1 MGFEP
6 PVVVYDACVLYPFH
20 TRNLLV
26 QCAADGL
33 VRARWTNAIHDEWI
47 RNVAAAAPSV
57 SAAGL
62 LKVRDLMNRVIPDAH
77 MEDAWPAEVPTLP
90 DPGDRHVVAAAMR
103 AGASR
108 IVTWNLRHFPDA
120 VLGGAGLRA
129 ETPDAL
135 LMGLFGDAGEA
146 VIASVRRARLNLR
159 RTTPSPSEF
168 LEAMERQGLR
178 RFVAVLRR
186 HEGEL

>member
-33 VRARWTNAIHDEWI
+33 VKARWTDAIHDEWI

-57 SAAGL
+57 PAIRL
-62 LKVRDLMNRVIPDAH
+62 LRVRDLMNRVVADANI
-77 MEDAWPAEVPTLP
+77 DGVWPTCVPVLP
-90 DPGDRHVVAAAMR
+90 DPGDRHVVAAGML

-108 IVTWNLRHFPDA
+108 IVTWNLRHFPDDALVA
-120 VLGGAGLRA
+120 VGLRA

-135 LMGLFGDAGEA
+135 LIELLGGAVDAM
-146 VIASVRRARLNLR
+146 IASVRRARLNLR
-159 RTTPSPSEF
+159 RTVPSPLAF
-168 LEAMERQGLR
+168 VDAIERQGLH
-178 RFVAVLRR
+178 RFAAALRGW
-186 HEGEL
+186 EGQL